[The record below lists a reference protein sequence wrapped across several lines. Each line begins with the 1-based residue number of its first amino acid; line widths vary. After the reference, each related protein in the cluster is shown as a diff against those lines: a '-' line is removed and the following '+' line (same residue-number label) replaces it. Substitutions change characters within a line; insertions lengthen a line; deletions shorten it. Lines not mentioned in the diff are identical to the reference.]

1 MHLLVLTN
9 TNILSKPDR
18 ICNLN
23 DSPVLRSNRKNL
35 DILVCR
41 KICMRTYYK
50 IFMTSIPLFVQY
62 FIKPYFRATSPDH
75 NGNASLDKPALMP
88 PLPPWLTRSSGNS
101 ASPPQDL
108 SQDEPKDFS
117 PRSRHFS
124 SNSNGE
130 FSFFV

>member
-1 MHLLVLTN
+1 
-9 TNILSKPDR
+9 
-18 ICNLN
+18 
-23 DSPVLRSNRKNL
+23 
-35 DILVCR
+35 
-41 KICMRTYYK
+41 
-50 IFMTSIPLFVQY
+50 MTSIPLFVQY

-88 PLPPWLTRSSGNS
+88 PLPPWLTRSSGND

-130 FSFFV
+130 FSFFCLTVNPMCNKMSVLTPICFVGLSTYLIQQTFAFLA